1 MKIKIIIAAGILA
14 VTAIGSTAWAQDVL
28 KVGVEALYPPF
39 ESKTPDGK
47 LVGFDVELNDAVCAQ
62 LKVKCEWVETSFDG
76 LIPALNARKF
86 NYINSAMNI
95 TEPRQKVID
104 FTVPIYDV
112 PSQLIA
118 KKGSGLQSNTDS
130 LKSTVVGVL
139 QGSAQEAFVKKHWAP
154 KGVKIVSYAS
164 QDQIYQDLQSG
175 RIQAAVQ
182 KTPSAVSGFLEKP
195 AGKDYEI
202 TGDPLN
208 DPSVLGVGTG
218 FGIRKGDQ
226 ELKKRLDGAIDAL
239 KKDGTIS
246 KLTQKY
252 FNADW
257 VAR

>member
-1 MKIKIIIAAGILA
+1 MQIKTLIAAGILA
-14 VTAIGSTAWAQDVL
+14 ASAFGSPIFAQEVL

-47 LVGFDVELNDAVCAQ
+47 LVGFDVELNDAVCAR
-62 LKVKCEWVETSFDG
+62 LNVKCEWVETSFDG

-118 KKGSGLQSNTDS
+118 KKGAGLQATPAS
-130 LKSTVVGVL
+130 LKSTIVGVL
-139 QGSAQEAFVKKHWAP
+139 QGSAQEAFAKKHWAP
-154 KGVKIVSYAS
+154 KGVKVVSYAS
-164 QDQIYQDLQSG
+164 QDQIYQDLQNN
-175 RIQAAVQ
+175 RIQAALQ

-195 AGKDYEI
+195 EGKDYEI
-202 TGDPLN
+202 TGDPV
-208 DPSVLGVGTG
+208 DDTSVLGVGTG

-257 VAR
+257 VAK

>member
-1 MKIKIIIAAGILA
+1 MNIKMLIAAGILA
-14 VTAIGSTAWAQDVL
+14 AGTISAPVWAQEVL

-47 LVGFDVELNDAVCAQ
+47 LVGFDVELNDAVCARLQ
-62 LKVKCEWVETSFDG
+62 VKCEWVETSFDG

-118 KKGSGLQSNTDS
+118 KKGSGLQATPES
-130 LKSTVVGVL
+130 LQSTVVGVL

-164 QDQIYQDLQSG
+164 QDQIYQDLRSN

-182 KTPSAVSGFLEKP
+182 KTPSAVSAFLDKP
-195 AGKDYEI
+195 EGKDYEV
-202 TGDPLN
+202 TGAPL
-208 DPSVLGVGTG
+208 DDTSVLGVGTG
-218 FGIRKGDQ
+218 FGIRKGND

-257 VAR
+257 VAK